1 MRCIC
6 LVVLLIAGLAGAEPI
21 TRPPAIPLIA
31 HDPFLSVWSTS
42 DHLYDDWPRH
52 WTTRIQAMC
61 GIVRVDGKAMRF
73 MGAAAKPS
81 ETVVQK
87 EVTYSA
93 TRTHYVFQ
101 CGPIDLQVGFV
112 NPLLADD
119 LDILSLPA
127 SYITFSASANDGQ
140 PHEVQ
145 IYFDA
150 TGEWAVNK
158 PEEVVTWKR
167 LQVDGLDAMSLGTVE
182 QNVLG
187 SKGDDHRINWGHLL
201 LATESGKKAKTV
213 IGLADTVRG
222 AFADTGALPAQD
234 EPATPRRVDDGWPV
248 LAAAFDLGKVS
259 APVCNFNLILAYDD
273 EYSIQYLGTNLR
285 GWWRRDPGM
294 TTEKLLSLANAQRE
308 DLLRRCAAQDKVIH
322 DEAAAA
328 GGEDYAQLCALAY
341 SQSIAANKVVAG
353 PQGQLFMFPK
363 ENFSNGCIGTVDII
377 YPQAPLY
384 LLYSLP
390 LARASVL
397 PLLEYAETPRWK
409 FPFAPHDLGQY
420 PLANGQVYGGGEDNE
435 KNQMPVEES
444 GNMILVIAA
453 IAQREGNADLAK
465 DHWDVI
471 TKWAGYLKE
480 KGLDPENQLCTDD
493 FAGHLAHN
501 VNLSAKAILA
511 LRAYGMLCEQTGHA
525 DDAKTYNALAADY
538 AKRWVDMAKD
548 GDHYKLAFDK
558 PGTWSQKYNLVWD
571 KLLGFGLFPSEVIDT
586 EIAYYK
592 KVAAP
597 YGLALDNRKPYTKLD
612 WLVWTATL
620 APRQEDF
627 LALMAPI
634 TKFLNETPTRVPMT
648 DWYATEAP
656 KKVGFQARSVV
667 GGVFIKTLSTRM
679 PK

>member
-1 MRCIC
+1 MKRIC
-6 LVVLLIAGLAGAEPI
+6 LSFLLPVVFAAAEPI
-21 TRPPAIPLIA
+21 TRPPAIPLIV
-31 HDPFLSVWSTS
+31 HDPYLSVWSTS
-42 DHLYDDWPRH
+42 DHLYDDWPKH
-52 WTTRIQAMC
+52 WTTRVQAMC

-81 ETVVQK
+81 ETAVQK

-93 TRTHYVFQ
+93 TRTHYRFQ
-101 CGPIDLQVGFV
+101 CGPIDLRVGFV

-119 LDILSLPA
+119 LDVLSRPA
-127 SYITFSASANDGQ
+127 SYITFDASSSDGQ

-150 TGEWAVNK
+150 TAEWAVNT
-158 PEEVVTWKR
+158 PDQEVTWKR
-167 LQVDGLDAMSLGTVE
+167 LQVEGLDAMALGTTTQEKLVK
-182 QNVLG
+182 
-187 SKGDDHRINWGHLL
+187 SGDDQRIDWGHLL
-201 LATESGKKAKTV
+201 LATESGKQAKTV

-222 AFADTGALPAQD
+222 SFADSGAVPAHD
-234 EPATPRRVDDGWPV
+234 EAATPRKANDGWPV

-259 APVCNFNLILAYDD
+259 APANASLILAYDD

-294 TTEKLLSLANAQRE
+294 TTEKLLTLANSQRE
-308 DLLRRCAAQDKVIH
+308 EILQRCAAQDKKVH
-322 DEAAAA
+322 DDAVAA

-363 ENFSNGCIGTVDII
+363 ENFSNGCIGTVDVI
-377 YPQAPLY
+377 YPQVPLY

-397 PLLEYAETPRWK
+397 PLLEYAAMPRWK
-409 FPFAPHDLGQY
+409 FAFAPHDLGQY

-444 GNMILVIAA
+444 GNMILIMAA
-453 IAQREGNADLAK
+453 IAEREGNAEFAK
-465 DHWDVI
+465 AHWDVL

-511 LRAYGMLCEQTGHA
+511 LRAYGMLCEKTGHA
-525 DDAKTYNALAADY
+525 EDAKTYSALAADY

-571 KLLGFGLFPSEVIDT
+571 KLLGFGLFPADVIDT

-597 YGLALDNRKPYTKLD
+597 YGLGLDNRKPYTKLD

-620 APRQEDF
+620 APKQEDF
-627 LALMAPI
+627 LTLTAPI
-634 TKFLNETPTRVPMT
+634 TKFLNETPHRVPMS
-648 DWYATEAP
+648 DWYATESP

-667 GGVFIKTLSTRM
+667 GGVFIKTLSTQM